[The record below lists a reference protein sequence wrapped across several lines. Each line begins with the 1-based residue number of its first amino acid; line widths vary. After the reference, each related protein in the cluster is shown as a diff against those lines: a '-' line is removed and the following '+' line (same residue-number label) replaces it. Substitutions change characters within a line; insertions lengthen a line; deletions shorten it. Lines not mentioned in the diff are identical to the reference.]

1 MAYMKFKELTK
12 YFDFKTEITNFEEM
26 PEYTKEYVS
35 DNEKI
40 LLSYKNSKDYV
51 VFTDKKMLL
60 FDRDILGVHYKKVHV
75 VPYKSISTS
84 AINYLV
90 GKVEILF
97 SLDSGYQMHI
107 NFISMNHDKKENLK
121 KVYKIMMNTII

>member
-12 YFDFKTEITNFEEM
+12 YFDFKEEIKDISLL
-26 PEYTKEYVS
+26 PEYVKEYVE
-35 DNEKI
+35 DIETI
-40 LLSYKNSKDYV
+40 LFAYKNSKDFIA
-51 VFTDKKMLL
+51 FTDKKMLL
-60 FDRDILGVHYKKVHV
+60 FDRDVLGVHYKKVHI

-90 GKVEILF
+90 GKVEMLF

-107 NFISMNHDKKENLK
+107 NFVGMNHDKKENLK
-121 KVYKIMMNTII
+121 KIFKIMMKNVI